1 MPADRLQTIKE
12 NRDAGVGEGSSGMQQ
27 PTNITVGG
35 VGLAVVGGDVDALAP
50 STVGLS
56 IPMTPNLIASPKLDL
71 SPNHVPKLTLKLSGR
86 STPSQPTVDGIDH
99 EHDALV
105 TNTAAHT
112 PQTAST
118 LTKREHSPE
127 LARFSP
133 LVTRA
138 PKPKQCRQYSFKI
151 LLCSVIQ

>member
-1 MPADRLQTIKE
+1 MPTDRLQIMKE
-12 NRDAGVGEGSSGMQQ
+12 NHEAGEGRGCSDMKQSK
-27 PTNITVGG
+27 NITVGA
-35 VGLAVVGGDVDALAP
+35 VGLTVVGGDVDALAP
-50 STVGLS
+50 STVGHS

-86 STPSQPTVDGIDH
+86 STPSQPTVDGMDH
-99 EHDALV
+99 EHNALV
-105 TNTAAHT
+105 TNTTGHP

-138 PKPKQCRQYSFKI
+138 PKPKQCRQ
-151 LLCSVIQ
+151 